1 MTKERYWGVGE
12 TSLEEKR
19 TWKQLDS
26 LVSVMCLVDCFF
38 YLCSIIR
45 NNASFH
51 MSYEAQMWCL
61 YAFCGGYM
69 NWMVEG
75 VDCL

>member
-1 MTKERYWGVGE
+1 
-12 TSLEEKR
+12 
-19 TWKQLDS
+19 
-26 LVSVMCLVDCFF
+26 MCLVDCFF

-61 YAFCGGYM
+61 YAFCGGYR

-75 VDCL
+75 VDFFVGL